1 MLGRR
6 CRRQFFSAAAERNDD
21 RHRIAKDATNVRSWY
36 ESRVPVQVVELLEV
50 GHPEIVQIF
59 SSKRRT
65 ISPEKHEI
73 SKNNGLK
80 VTH

>member
-1 MLGRR
+1 
-6 CRRQFFSAAAERNDD
+6 
-21 RHRIAKDATNVRSWY
+21 
-36 ESRVPVQVVELLEV
+36 VELLEV